1 MLASQFTIA
10 QKEYE
15 KITRAAVETYPGEA
29 CGVLLGRNGETVISE
44 AVICGNEETS
54 DLSGRNYLISS
65 KALLIIE
72 SEAAEK
78 GLDVIGIFHSH
89 PDKEAVLSGKDKDH
103 MIPGLI
109 YPVISVTSRGVSSV
123 RGYAAGLSGEIN
135 EMHIRVN

>member
-1 MLASQFTIA
+1 MSASQFTIE
-10 QKEYE
+10 QKVYE
-15 KITRAAVETYPGEA
+15 KITRSAVETYPGEA